1 MMICCLPSSTN
12 SLFYHIQSYFFLQN
26 KRVTLLRPF
35 IACLFLLFV
44 FFIQTAHATSV
55 KSKTIAYF
63 ERGNFW
69 LYTKSY
75 KSLQEALHEIPV
87 ACAYPK
93 ALHVSPGWHMNE
105 AQMDVAALSLLNS
118 DADII
123 IAAGTSAVNAL
134 LRVTDGQKPIVG
146 IALADPVAS
155 GFMQAD
161 GLSLHPSFVAEVF
174 PNRWSS
180 MYQVFHA
187 VIGFKRLGLM
197 YPQGAEGRIY
207 AAVDDA
213 FAVAKEKNFSIIE
226 AIIPDESPE
235 SCRQGIEELHKKGA
249 DSFFMSPLV
258 CFDWSEHDPSAL
270 LKLIHEYN
278 MSSFARDGSPFVQGG
293 ALMGFATWDF
303 TPSARR
309 VAKAIL
315 DIFHGVKPHELRLVV
330 TPEPQIALNLQVA
343 KELDIVF
350 PFDLLLSADQIYEKT
365 SPPNME

>member
-12 SLFYHIQSYFFLQN
+12 SLYCHFRSHFFLQSN
-26 KRVTLLRPF
+26 RYNLLRF
-35 IACLFLLFV
+35 FLVCLLIFFA
-44 FFIQTAHATSV
+44 FFIQAAHATST
-55 KSKTIAYF
+55 KPKTIAYF

-69 LYTKSY
+69 LYTQSY
-75 KSLQEALHEIPV
+75 KSLQQALHERAV
-87 ACAYPK
+87 ACEYPEH
-93 ALHVSPGWHMNE
+93 LHVSPGWHMSE
-105 AQMDVAALSLLNS
+105 AQMDHAARSVLNS

-134 LRVTDGQKPIVG
+134 LRVTEGQKPIVG

-155 GFMQAD
+155 GFMQAH
-161 GLSLHPSFVAEVF
+161 GLSHHPSFVAEVF

-180 MYQVFHA
+180 MYHVFHA
-187 VIGFKRLGLM
+187 IIGFKRLGLM
-197 YPQGAEGRIY
+197 YPQGKEGRIY

-213 FAVAKEKNFSIIE
+213 FAVAKEKNFDIVE

-270 LKLIHEYN
+270 LRLIHEYN
-278 MSSFARDGSPFVQGG
+278 MPSFARDGSPFVQGG

-309 VAKAIL
+309 VAKAIG
-315 DIFHGVKPHELRLVV
+315 DIFHGAKPQDLRLVA

>member
-1 MMICCLPSSTN
+1 MMICCPPSSTS
-12 SLFYHIQSYFFLQN
+12 SLFFRIRSYFFLQST
-26 KRVTLLRPF
+26 RFHLLKSF
-35 IACLFLLFV
+35 LFCLLILFTFL
-44 FFIQTAHATSV
+44 IQSAHATSA
-55 KSKTIAYF
+55 KPKTIAYF
-63 ERGNFW
+63 EKGNFW
-69 LYTKSY
+69 LYTQSY
-75 KSLQEALHEIPV
+75 KSLQQALHEVSV
-87 ACAYPK
+87 ACIYPK
-93 ALHVSPGWHMNE
+93 QLHISPGWQMSE

-134 LRVTDGQKPIVG
+134 LRVTQGQKPIIG

-161 GLSLHPSFVAEVF
+161 GLTNYPSFVAEVF
-174 PNRWSS
+174 PHRWSS

-187 VIGFKRLGLM
+187 VIGFKKLGLM
-197 YPQGAEGRIY
+197 YAQGAEGRIY

-213 FAVAKEKNFSIIE
+213 LAVAKERNFSIVE
-226 AIIPDESPE
+226 AIIPDESPQ

-270 LKLIHEYN
+270 LRLIHEYN
-278 MSSFARDGSPFVQGG
+278 MPSFARDGSPFVQGG

-309 VAKAIL
+309 VAKAIV
-315 DIFHGVKPHELRLVV
+315 DIFHGVKPHELRLVA
-330 TPEPQIALNLQVA
+330 TPEPQIALNLQAA

-365 SPPNME
+365 LPPNME